1 MSHYNDYVMN
11 KEKLS
16 RILRAMYNNAPD
28 GDKVAMIHLF
38 GIMFAN
44 EISQNGATPAS
55 ITEGAEINSSY
66 STEVSKGI
74 KLSRYVS
81 PTPELYK
88 WVLALI

>member
-1 MSHYNDYVMN
+1 MD

-16 RILRAMYNNAPD
+16 RILNSMYNNAPD

-44 EISQNGATPAS
+44 EITQNGLTPAS

-66 STEVSKGI
+66 STEVSKGM
-74 KLSRYVS
+74 KLSKYVS
-81 PTPELYK
+81 PTPESYN
-88 WVLALI
+88 WVLTHI